1 MVVATQ
7 VLVVNM
13 IFPIII
19 KINCFFQKQW
29 ISLWLYILIWVLKMS
44 FIQVMQIMQKH
55 TFLNQVWDYAINQ
68 LIISPYAYLAFST
81 MQTLA
86 LHFKK
91 LQLYLA

>member
-55 TFLNQVWDYAINQ
+55 TFLNQVWVNAINQ
-68 LIISPYAYLAFST
+68 LIISPYA
-81 MQTLA
+81 
-86 LHFKK
+86 
-91 LQLYLA
+91 